1 MSNEHL
7 IPEPAPYWKRLDF
20 PNLLSRPCAFLSIAQ
35 NNCVYTP
42 GGKLYAEGHANRG
55 SLEAT
60 LRAVRAARKSDSF
73 RSFNWVGYSE
83 YRDDYPK
90 SALDEVQY
98 AAWTDGDDAD
108 AAQIAWDNELVA
120 ELRELVE
127 PGDNEF
133 FEVAF
138 QSAFIGTQLPLEL
151 TRKRIEVIV
160 ITGTHLDWCVEG
172 NARAARDFGYVP
184 NRDRRCHRRRDGRA
198 GEGRLRAD
206 QPVLRPGDHVTSVR
220 RVSRVR
226 RSLTSPTAIG
236 TGRTTPPR
244 WRNSRTRRW
253 RAAES
258 GRAATP

>member
-1 MSNEHL
+1 MPVSIEAIGCLMSNEHL
-7 IPEPAPYWKRLDF
+7 IPELAPYWKRLDF
-20 PNLLSRPCAFLSIAQ
+20 PALLSRPAAFLSIAQ

-42 GGKLYAEGHANRG
+42 GGKLYGERHDLRG
-55 SLEAT
+55 SLPAT
-60 LRAVRAARKSDSF
+60 VRAVRAARKSDSF

-90 SALDEVQY
+90 SALD
-98 AAWTDGDDAD
+98 
-108 AAQIAWDNELVA
+108 AAQIAWDNELVP

-160 ITGTHLDWCVEG
+160 ITGTHPDWCVEG

-184 NRDRRCHRRRDGRA
+184 IVIGDATGAETVEQEKAAFERINQYFA
-198 GEGRLRAD
+198 
-206 QPVLRPGDHVTSVR
+206 PVITSRQFVDFLGFDDD
-220 RVSRVR
+220 S
-226 RSLTSPTAIG
+226 
-236 TGRTTPPR
+236 
-244 WRNSRTRRW
+244 
-253 RAAES
+253 
-258 GRAATP
+258 

>member
-1 MSNEHL
+1 M
-7 IPEPAPYWKRLDF
+7 
-20 PNLLSRPCAFLSIAQ
+20 
-35 NNCVYTP
+35 
-42 GGKLYAEGHANRG
+42 
-55 SLEAT
+55 
-60 LRAVRAARKSDSF
+60 RAARKSDSF

-108 AAQIAWDNELVA
+108 AEQIAWDNELVP
-120 ELRELVE
+120 EFREIVE

-184 NRDRRCHRRRDGRA
+184 IVIGDATGAETVEQEEAAFERINRYFA
-198 GEGRLRAD
+198 
-206 QPVLRPGDHVTSVR
+206 PVITSHQFVEF
-220 RVSRVR
+220 
-226 RSLTSPTAIG
+226 LGFDDDA
-236 TGRTTPPR
+236 
-244 WRNSRTRRW
+244 
-253 RAAES
+253 
-258 GRAATP
+258 

>member
-7 IPEPAPYWKRLDF
+7 IPELAPYWQKLDF
-20 PNLLSRPCAFLSIAQ
+20 PELLSRPAAFLSIAQ

-42 GGKLYAEGHANRG
+42 GGKLYGERHDLRG
-55 SLEAT
+55 SLPAT
-60 LRAVRAARKSDSF
+60 VRAVRAARKSDSF

-108 AAQIAWDNELVA
+108 AEQIAWDNELVP
-120 ELRELVE
+120 ELREIVE

-184 NRDRRCHRRRDGRA
+184 IVIGDATGAETVEQEEAAFERINRYFA
-198 GEGRLRAD
+198 
-206 QPVLRPGDHVTSVR
+206 PVI
-220 RVSRVR
+220 
-226 RSLTSPTAIG
+226 TAHPFVEFLG
-236 TGRTTPPR
+236 FDD
-244 WRNSRTRRW
+244 N
-253 RAAES
+253 A
-258 GRAATP
+258 